1 MKVVLT
7 THLRSSDRANLKQL
21 RKTRIDLVAAGQR
34 FKDRSGVT
42 EFLLDVELGVGIV
55 RVFEVTVAI
64 DDFVTLDNVLHRR
77 NLGLRRT
84 GGSGRSGGIP
94 GSGILCI
101 DEGSRTDE
109 KKQKSS
115 QQTRTSQH
123 KHLTSVVDE
132 TLRIRLAEPRH
143 DGDTAHCECQRRITA
158 ADERVS
164 HQPLPLI

>member
-7 THLRSSDRANLKQL
+7 THLRSSDRANRKQL
-21 RKTRIDLVAAGQR
+21 AKARIDIVAAGQR

-94 GSGILCI
+94 GSGILWI
-101 DEGSRTDE
+101 AEGSRTNE
-109 KKQKSS
+109 RKQHGSK
-115 QQTRTSQH
+115 QTRTCSR
-123 KHLTSVVDE
+123 K
-132 TLRIRLAEPRH
+132 
-143 DGDTAHCECQRRITA
+143 
-158 ADERVS
+158 
-164 HQPLPLI
+164 